1 MAISFVEKLAY
12 INKYAK
18 KDDELIK
25 IVKYGRSID
34 KIQDD
39 EKKQKVKK
47 LVNNAFE
54 KIKEINTKTSKSKGS
69 EGANQKIDDEIEKF
83 KKSIGRTKWLTATRY
98 MTNNGLMKTTIE
110 KDASLSALPKG
121 KRISRKTGKPYWE
134 NRANR
139 SDVRQPSKTYPKL
152 AKGGQAGEKIYDEK
166 YGVGKSKY
174 VVNFHDGEKK
184 HKDGSPFFDIAIFKN
199 KVEKDKFVKDLESK
213 GYSKRTYAK
222 GGKVSSNYEIELFWK
237 GLSGDNR
244 NIGKYVV
251 SENTLDKIEEEF
263 ETSISID
270 VIDDSSANPI
280 PYDTLIKEISEK
292 GRSKFGYAKGGVVS
306 DTIYYIGLPETT
318 SVDKNGRKS
327 ANWKYIVIEED
338 GTKRESIAK
347 IKFSGDAKDVKA
359 NTDNAEYV
367 TQREFDKL
375 YSQMKFAKGG
385 EVSEYESKF
394 EVDDVVYNKKTKTIG
409 IVRMEDDKHGEVKTD
424 ADGNVDVDDLEHYNP
439 LKYAHQ
445 GKADVAP
452 STKKEIEE
460 RMLWKPFASKKY
472 GHGGMTSNLKY
483 EVLITDKNGNKE
495 QPIYFDTLEEVKDFV
510 LKDNDF
516 KKLTVV
522 DGGNSNSGATFTQEN
537 KRTYWLDYALQKM
550 LNNRILNDAIKQKY
564 GNQTN
569 IPMVGGYADDNR
581 EYSYKSKDDPN
592 LPFDD
597 EYYAKGGQVGNS
609 GYKKIGEVDE
619 SDYANMSEQQK
630 SKLYRVNITVDLK
643 DAKGF
648 RSGYERT
655 ISIVEANDE
664 KEALQIGKMLFKQE
678 HPNTPL
684 IGRKSYIVSNLTLL
698 LNDHLIQAITE
709 AGGDINQTFYKRAKD
724 MSVPQIEI
732 DKFVAEVKKGAY
744 DEIIKS
750 SQYTYNLRYAHGGT
764 IAEGNYH
771 MIRSQAKEVKHH
783 VNELQ
788 NILKNQKDIDAW
800 VVAKMENA
808 SSTLSDITHY
818 LDGKTEEK

>member
-98 MTNNGLMKTTIE
+98 MTNNGLRKTTIE

-139 SDVRQPSKTYPKL
+139 SDVKQPSKTYPKL
-152 AKGGQAGEKIYDEK
+152 AHGGQAGEKIYDEM

-174 VVNFHDGEKK
+174 VVKFHDGEKK

-213 GYSKRTYAK
+213 GYSKKRYAK
-222 GGKVSSNYEIELFWK
+222 GGKVGQKVFVAKEDGILGIADGSDAY
-237 GLSGDNR
+237 
-244 NIGKYVV
+244 
-251 SENTLDKIEEEF
+251 
-263 ETSISID
+263 SI
-270 VIDDSSANPI
+270 
-280 PYDTLIKEISEK
+280 EISK
-292 GRSKFGYAKGGVVS
+292 GDTFVTYGEQDDMNWWYVKKVNKKPTSMSESNDFDYTKSKSKVKVNWDELLLTFPKGDKMIYAQMIESKAKGG
-306 DTIYYIGLPETT
+306 G
-318 SVDKNGRKS
+318 
-327 ANWKYIVIEED
+327 
-338 GTKRESIAK
+338 
-347 IKFSGDAKDVKA
+347 
-359 NTDNAEYV
+359 
-367 TQREFDKL
+367 
-375 YSQMKFAKGG
+375 
-385 EVSEYESKF
+385 VSEYESKF

-439 LKYAHQ
+439 LKHTHQ
-445 GKADVAP
+445 GNAHVSP

-472 GHGGMTSNLKY
+472 GHGG
-483 EVLITDKNGNKE
+483 
-495 QPIYFDTLEEVKDFV
+495 
-510 LKDNDF
+510 
-516 KKLTVV
+516 
-522 DGGNSNSGATFTQEN
+522 
-537 KRTYWLDYALQKM
+537 
-550 LNNRILNDAIKQKY
+550 
-564 GNQTN
+564 
-569 IPMVGGYADDNR
+569 
-581 EYSYKSKDDPN
+581 
-592 LPFDD
+592 
-597 EYYAKGGQVGNS
+597 
-609 GYKKIGEVDE
+609 
-619 SDYANMSEQQK
+619 
-630 SKLYRVNITVDLK
+630 
-643 DAKGF
+643 
-648 RSGYERT
+648 
-655 ISIVEANDE
+655 
-664 KEALQIGKMLFKQE
+664 
-678 HPNTPL
+678 
-684 IGRKSYIVSNLTLL
+684 
-698 LNDHLIQAITE
+698 
-709 AGGDINQTFYKRAKD
+709 
-724 MSVPQIEI
+724 
-732 DKFVAEVKKGAY
+732 
-744 DEIIKS
+744 
-750 SQYTYNLRYAHGGT
+750 T

-771 MIRSQAKEVKHH
+771 MILSQAKEVKHH
-783 VNELQ
+783 VAELQ
-788 NILKNQKDIDAW
+788 DILKNQKDIDAW

-818 LDGKTEEK
+818 LDGKTEKK